1 MKKTAFL
8 LRAAWGPICLLATV
22 FLVPSGPAWA
32 QGSPLNFTNPGVL
45 QQIRQRTFL
54 SEGSA
59 TPLEGAL
66 DPDVYVVGPGD
77 VFSLT
82 VGGPEPIL
90 VTATVTA
97 DGYLVLPES
106 GGVDVAGLSLAEARD
121 QIRAALRQ
129 QYQNVGLDVAL
140 AQPRQFRVHI
150 SGAVPVAGRYT
161 ATPNARVGDVIQ
173 LAFAD
178 TSRPAVTNLAYQ
190 PSLRNI
196 TLRRLDGTR
205 QSLDLL
211 RYFAT
216 GDTDHNPYLQDGDV
230 LFVNAFDPD
239 YQAVFIDG
247 AVPFPG
253 TYAYRPDD
261 TVLDLLALA
270 TGETSVDTSAQVR
283 LSHESGVEDQVLSV
297 ASLLAGAD
305 VPVEP
310 LDHLYVIPKRL
321 RGGTATVAGAV
332 LYPGT
337 YPITLGQ
344 TTLQDLVRMV
354 GGPREDALERAALL
368 QRRPQTGS
376 SLPSGARAALL
387 RQAGI
392 ATEPDAAA
400 VLRRT
405 RLAELEFTS
414 RAYFA
419 QELSQP
425 GGVPIDLAA
434 AMTAEAEPVYLQ
446 DGDQLIVPRDEQTVL
461 VLGQVLRPG
470 YAAFEPGQAGERY
483 VQEAGGRGPEAART
497 YLVKAG
503 TGRFLTLGQGTVE
516 SGDIIFVDRREGVA
530 DTAELQRLLLE
541 TRRTRADARSRVA
554 QIVFSAI
561 ATTATIIT
569 TYLVVRDRR

>member
-1 MKKTAFL
+1 ML
-8 LRAAWGPICLLATV
+8 GPACLLAPL
-22 FLVPSGPAWA
+22 FLVPSGPVQA
-32 QGSPLNFTNPGVL
+32 QGFPSGFTNPGAL
-45 QQIRQRTFL
+45 QQIRQRTFV
-54 SEGSA
+54 SEGST

-77 VFSLT
+77 MFNVT

-106 GGVDVAGLSLAEARD
+106 ESVDVAGLLLAEARD
-121 QIRAALRQ
+121 EIRTSLRQ
-129 QYQNVGLDVAL
+129 QFQNVGLDVAL
-140 AQPRQFRVHI
+140 AQPRQFRVHV

-161 ATPNARVGDVIQ
+161 ATPNARVHDVIQ

-178 TSRPAVTNLAYQ
+178 TSQPAVTNLDYQ
-190 PSLRNI
+190 PSLRNV
-196 TLRRLDGTR
+196 TLQRQDGRR

-216 GDTDHNPYLQDGDV
+216 GDVDQNPYLQDGDV
-230 LFVNAFDPD
+230 LFVNAFDPN

-253 TYAYRPDD
+253 TYAYRPGD
-261 TVLDLLALA
+261 TILDLLTLA
-270 TGETSVDTSAQVR
+270 TGETSIDSSAQVR
-283 LSHESGVEDQVLSV
+283 LTRRGASAAENQEVSV
-297 ASLLAGAD
+297 ARLLAGAD
-305 VPVEP
+305 VRVEP
-310 LDHLYVIPKRL
+310 LDHLYVVPERRL
-321 RGGTATVAGAV
+321 GGIATILGAV
-332 LYPGT
+332 RYPGT

-344 TTLQDLVRMV
+344 TTLQDLTRVA
-354 GGPREDALERAALL
+354 GGPREDALGRAALL
-368 QRRPQTGS
+368 QRRPEAGS
-376 SLPSGARAALL
+376 PLTSGGVARF
-387 RQAGI
+387 RQAG
-392 ATEPDAAA
+392 ASAQADAAS

-425 GGVPIDLAA
+425 GGVPIDLSAVMAA
-434 AMTAEAEPVYLQ
+434 EGEPVYLQ
-446 DGDQLIVPRDEQTVL
+446 DGDVLLVPRDEQTVL
-461 VLGQVLRPG
+461 VLGQVVRPG
-470 YAAFEPGQAGERY
+470 YAAFEPGQAAERY
-483 VQEAGGRGPEAART
+483 IQKAGGRGPEAAQA

-503 TGRFLTLGQGTVE
+503 TGRFLPLGQGTVE
-516 SGDIIFVDRREGVA
+516 SGDILFVDRREGVA